1 MHIVPIEME
10 YRVLLA
16 LFIYVYVDCALRAGF
31 MDDGDMLHG
40 SILPYIILVVDVL
53 HFTTRCAMRS

>member
-1 MHIVPIEME
+1 ME